1 MCIYTELNRLAA
13 YGLKAGLFE
22 KQDLIFI
29 KNQLLLLLNLDGFE
43 NDDDVS
49 ALPEVEISDLEGIL
63 KNILDYAVEKGLT
76 GGEGVVYRDLF
87 DPRLMSVMVD
97 RPSNIVK
104 KFNSL
109 YEKSPKEATDFFYKL
124 SQDSDYI
131 RRYRVCKDLK
141 WISKTPY

>member
-13 YGLKAGLFE
+13 YGFKAGLFE

-43 NDDDVS
+43 NDDDVT
-49 ALPEVEISDLEGIL
+49 AVPDVEITDLEDIL

-87 DPRLMSVMVD
+87 DARLMSVMVD
-97 RPSNIVK
+97 RPSNIIK
-104 KFNSL
+104 KFNN
-109 YEKSPKEATDFFYKL
+109 YFCNT
-124 SQDSDYI
+124 
-131 RRYRVCKDLK
+131 
-141 WISKTPY
+141 